1 MAISRVCS
9 LTDDHSVS
17 RRVRRAPHAH
27 GASSRDS
34 RDVRG
39 FRAWRVRLLCEAHET
54 DHRGRPEPFPW
65 KGIWLGLRIGRA
77 IDGLDP
83 DAIADAYWALHA
95 QRRSAW
101 THELDLRPYCE
112 TW

>member
-83 DAIADAYWALHA
+83 DAIANP
-95 QRRSAW
+95 RSLPWRFRARQGRFS
-101 THELDLRPYCE
+101 TLRDPRV
-112 TW
+112 